1 MNQPVLYFSDLCR
14 DTPPFVAA
22 LAARNMDYEAVNI
35 TASMKNLKR
44 FLALRDSH
52 AAFDARKA
60 QGAIGI
66 PVLQLADDSLVFH
79 IEDLPPTV

>member
-1 MNQPVLYFSDLCR
+1 MNQPVLYFSDLCP
-14 DTPPFVAA
+14 DTPPFV
-22 LAARNMDYEAVNI
+22 AARNMDYEAVNI

>member
-1 MNQPVLYFSDLCR
+1 
-14 DTPPFVAA
+14 
-22 LAARNMDYEAVNI
+22 VNI

-44 FLALRDSH
+44 FLALRDSR

-66 PVLQLADDSLVFH
+66 PVLQLADDSLVFR
-79 IEDLPPTV
+79 IEDLPPMV

>member
-1 MNQPVLYFSDLCR
+1 MNQPVLFFSDLCP
-14 DTPPFVAA
+14 DTAPFVAA
-22 LAARNMDYEAVNI
+22 LNARGIGYEAVNI
-35 TASMKNLKR
+35 TASIKNLKR

-52 AAFDARKA
+52 TAFDARKA

>member
-1 MNQPVLYFSDLCR
+1 MNQPVLYFSDLCP

-66 PVLQLADDSLVFH
+66 PVLQLVDDSLAFY
-79 IEDLPPTV
+79 IEDLSPMV

>member
-1 MNQPVLYFSDLCR
+1 MNQPVLYFSDLCP

-66 PVLQLADDSLVFH
+66 PVLQLADDSLVFR

>member
-1 MNQPVLYFSDLCR
+1 MNQPVLYFSDLCP
-14 DTPPFVAA
+14 DTLPFVAA

>member
-1 MNQPVLYFSDLCR
+1 MNQPVLYFSDLCP

-22 LAARNMDYEAVNI
+22 LAARNMGYEAVNI

>member
-1 MNQPVLYFSDLCR
+1 MNQPVLYFSDLCP

-44 FLALRDSH
+44 FLALRDGH

>member
-1 MNQPVLYFSDLCR
+1 MNQPVFYFSDLCP

-35 TASMKNLKR
+35 TASIKNLKR
-44 FLALRDSH
+44 FLVLRDSR
-52 AAFDARKA
+52 AEFDARKA

-66 PVLQLADDSLVFH
+66 PVLQLADGTLIFT
-79 IEDLPPTV
+79 IEALP

>member
-1 MNQPVLYFSDLCR
+1 MNQPVLYFSDLCP

-60 QGAIGI
+60 QSAIGI

>member
-1 MNQPVLYFSDLCR
+1 MNQPVLFFSDLCP

-52 AAFDARKA
+52 TAFDARKA

-66 PVLQLADDSLVFH
+66 PVLQLADDSLVFR

>member
-1 MNQPVLYFSDLCR
+1 MNQPVLYFSDLCP

-79 IEDLPPTV
+79 IEDLPPMV

>member
-1 MNQPVLYFSDLCR
+1 MNQPVLYFSGLCP

>member
-1 MNQPVLYFSDLCR
+1 MKQPVLFFSDLCP
-14 DTPPFVAA
+14 DTAPFVAA
-22 LAARNMDYEAVNI
+22 LNARGIGYEAVNI
-35 TASMKNLKR
+35 TVSMKNLKR

>member
-1 MNQPVLYFSDLCR
+1 MNQPVLYFSGLCPN
-14 DTPPFVAA
+14 TPPFVAA

>member
-1 MNQPVLYFSDLCR
+1 MNQPVLYFSDLCP

-79 IEDLPPTV
+79 IEDLRPTV

>member
-1 MNQPVLYFSDLCR
+1 MNQPVLFFSDLCP

-66 PVLQLADDSLVFH
+66 PVLQLADDSLVFY
-79 IEDLPPTV
+79 IEDLSPMV

>member
-1 MNQPVLYFSDLCR
+1 MNQPVLYFSDLCP

-66 PVLQLADDSLVFH
+66 PVLQLADDSLVFY
-79 IEDLPPTV
+79 IEDLSPMV

>member
-1 MNQPVLYFSDLCR
+1 MNQPVLYFSDLCP

-44 FLALRDSH
+44 FLALRDSRSE
-52 AAFDARKA
+52 FESRKA

-66 PVLQLADDSLVFH
+66 PVLQLPDDSLVFR
-79 IEDLPPTV
+79 IEDLPPMV

>member
-1 MNQPVLYFSDLCR
+1 MNQPVLFFSDLCP

-79 IEDLPPTV
+79 IEDLPPMV

>member
-1 MNQPVLYFSDLCR
+1 MNQPVLYFSALCP

>member
-1 MNQPVLYFSDLCR
+1 MNQPVLYFSDLCP

-66 PVLQLADDSLVFH
+66 PVLQLADDSLVVR
-79 IEDLPPTV
+79 IEDLPPMV

>member
-1 MNQPVLYFSDLCR
+1 MNQPVLYFSDLCP

-66 PVLQLADDSLVFH
+66 PVLQLADDSLVFR
-79 IEDLPPTV
+79 IEDLPPIV

>member
-1 MNQPVLYFSDLCR
+1 MNQPVLYFSDLCP

-35 TASMKNLKR
+35 TASIKNQKR
-44 FLALRDSH
+44 FLVLRDSR
-52 AAFDARKA
+52 AEFDARKA

-66 PVLQLADDSLVFH
+66 PVLQLADGTLIFT
-79 IEDLPPTV
+79 IEALP

>member
-1 MNQPVLYFSDLCR
+1 MNQPVLYFSDLCP

-79 IEDLPPTV
+79 IKDLPPTV

>member
-1 MNQPVLYFSDLCR
+1 MNPPVLYFSDLCP

-66 PVLQLADDSLVFH
+66 PVLQLADDSLVFR
-79 IEDLPPTV
+79 IEDLPPMV

>member
-1 MNQPVLYFSDLCR
+1 MNQPVLYFSDLCP

-35 TASMKNLKR
+35 TVSMKNLKR

-60 QGAIGI
+60 HGAIGI

>member
-1 MNQPVLYFSDLCR
+1 MNQPVLYFSDLCP

>member
-1 MNQPVLYFSDLCR
+1 MNQPVLYFSDLCP

-66 PVLQLADDSLVFH
+66 PVLQLADDSLVFR
-79 IEDLPPTV
+79 IEDLPPMV

>member
-1 MNQPVLYFSDLCR
+1 MNQPVLFFSDLCP

-44 FLALRDSH
+44 FLALRDSRSE
-52 AAFDARKA
+52 FESRKV

-66 PVLQLADDSLVFH
+66 PVLQLADGTLIFS
-79 IEDLPPTV
+79 IEDLSPMV

>member
-1 MNQPVLYFSDLCR
+1 MNQPVLFFSDLCP

-66 PVLQLADDSLVFH
+66 PVLQLADDSLVFR
-79 IEDLPPTV
+79 IEDLPPMV

>member
-1 MNQPVLYFSDLCR
+1 MNQPVLYFSDLCP

-44 FLALRDSH
+44 FLALRDSD

>member
-1 MNQPVLYFSDLCR
+1 MNQPVLSFSDLCP

>member
-1 MNQPVLYFSDLCR
+1 MNQPVLYFSGLCP

-44 FLALRDSH
+44 FLALRDSR

-60 QGAIGI
+60 
-66 PVLQLADDSLVFH
+66 
-79 IEDLPPTV
+79 

>member
-1 MNQPVLYFSDLCR
+1 MNQPVLFFSDLCP